1 MQRPLED
8 QIARPLHQGQPQPHE
23 HRHPHGQ
30 RHPHEHGH
38 HASVVD
44 QGPTTSQRPDRFSFG
59 PVDGGHHDHEKGRGQ
74 PKPHRPEHL
83 GHGLREERPHLH
95 AGHHD
100 NHGPDHAG
108 HGDTEGE
115 DYGECCPEGS
125 TFMLLSRTDDI
136 SRTTPVASIRTTD
149 YQNAY
154 NLEKFFTTQLR
165 SSGGFKEQLIN
176 FEMNNGWFDVDAAD
190 PSATYQPMTGS
201 VSPYASMS
209 PYAIGANGRTTG
221 VVGSFSGVHNPDAN
235 AEGTV
240 RFLDVGSDF
249 KVDFSLSEIGNVG
262 GPDEPGLAREQ
273 SGSNIDRGINTTQG
287 FDSVSGEAYN
297 QFLEV
302 APSESAEGS
311 LEVRFSGTDF
321 SGTAWENPVYGF
333 GFYLMGREDKRDVYL
348 DVYDVNDNLITSEL
362 THGAG
367 VSSSDAAIEYI
378 AFHVC
383 EQEEDVGRF
392 VLREEYDGNG
402 DRAGDRDIFSID
414 DLTLFSRAGGSSRPL
429 EIVTGPE
436 RLKDQITRHH
446 SSAENGHFNET
457 RGRDVFSLEAHK
469 RFGKRHADRIL
480 DFRGEQGD
488 VIELSAELFDGQT
501 DIEIARV
508 DNRRELKQIS
518 RTDVDLVIWDQKHK
532 PMSMLMVNDN
542 GSIPGFG
549 SGKGLVAIL
558 DNPNGFAAES
568 IHII

>member
-1 MQRPLED
+1 MKD
-8 QIARPLHQGQPQPHE
+8 QIARPRHQGQPQPNE
-23 HRHPHGQ
+23 HRHPQGQ

-38 HASVVD
+38 HKGVVD
-44 QGPTTSQRPDRFSFG
+44 QGPTTSQHPDRFSFG
-59 PVDGGHHDHEKGRGQ
+59 PVDGGHHDQEKGRGQ

-125 TFMLLSRTDDI
+125 SFMLLSRTDEI

-149 YQNAY
+149 YHNSY
-154 NLEKFFTTQLR
+154 NLEQFFTTQLR
-165 SSGGFKEQLIN
+165 SSGAFKEQLIN
-176 FEMNNGWFDVDAAD
+176 FEMNNGWFDVDASD

-201 VSPYASMS
+201 VSPYHNR

-302 APSESAEGS
+302 APSETAEGS

-392 VLREEYDGNG
+392 VLREEYDDNG

-414 DLTLFSRAGGSSRPL
+414 DLTPFSRAGGSSGPL

-446 SSAENGHFNET
+446 SSAENEHFNET
-457 RGRDVFSLEAHK
+457 RGRDVFSLDAHK
-469 RFGKRHADRIL
+469 QFGKRHADRIL
-480 DFRGEQGD
+480 NFRGEQGD

-542 GSIPGFG
+542 GLIPGFG
-549 SGKGLVAIL
+549 RGKGLVAIL
-558 DNPNGFAAES
+558 DNPNGFKADS
-568 IHII
+568 INII

>member
-1 MQRPLED
+1 
-8 QIARPLHQGQPQPHE
+8 
-23 HRHPHGQ
+23 
-30 RHPHEHGH
+30 
-38 HASVVD
+38 
-44 QGPTTSQRPDRFSFG
+44 
-59 PVDGGHHDHEKGRGQ
+59 
-74 PKPHRPEHL
+74 
-83 GHGLREERPHLH
+83 
-95 AGHHD
+95 
-100 NHGPDHAG
+100 
-108 HGDTEGE
+108 
-115 DYGECCPEGS
+115 
-125 TFMLLSRTDDI
+125 MLLSRTDDI

-549 SGKGLVAIL
+549 NGKGLVAIL